1 MTSEESSARGPVR
14 VDVVVHD
21 GKKRAGGALSALKAA
36 LIIGLAGAALCAT
49 AGTFLGRALV
59 TWQQASP
66 TLKECRSSVELGV
79 DAALG
84 DFVLYQLLALGG
96 GFLLAFLVGFF
107 WLARAAKR
115 GSASEH

>member
-1 MTSEESSARGPVR
+1 MSEESATPRGPVR

-21 GKKRAGGALSALKAA
+21 GKKRGGLGTSFKMALV
-36 LIIGLAGAALCAT
+36 IGLAGAALAAA
-49 AGTFLGRALV
+49 AGTFLGRSLV

-66 TLKECRSSVELGV
+66 TLKECRSSVELAV

-96 GFLLAFLVGFF
+96 GFALTFLLAFV
-107 WLARAAKR
+107 WLARRKPSRPVA
-115 GSASEH
+115 H

>member
-1 MTSEESSARGPVR
+1 MSEQNDEQRGPVR

-21 GKKRAGGALSALKAA
+21 GKKRGGALSAMKVA
-36 LIIGLAGAALCAT
+36 LVIGLAGAAVLAT

-66 TLKECRSSVELGV
+66 TLKECRSSVELAV

-96 GFLLAFLVGFF
+96 GFAIAFLGGFF
-107 WLARAAKR
+107 WLVKR
-115 GSASEH
+115 K

>member
-1 MTSEESSARGPVR
+1 MTTEDSTARGPVR

-21 GKKRAGGALSALKAA
+21 GKKRGGGTLSRLKAA
-36 LIIGLAGAALCAT
+36 LLIGLAGAALFAT
-49 AGTFLGRALV
+49 AGTFLGRSLV

-66 TLKECRSSVELGV
+66 TLKECRSSVEIGV

-96 GFLLAFLVGFF
+96 GFLLAFVVSFF
-107 WLARAAKR
+107 VLSRKKPAA
-115 GSASEH
+115 